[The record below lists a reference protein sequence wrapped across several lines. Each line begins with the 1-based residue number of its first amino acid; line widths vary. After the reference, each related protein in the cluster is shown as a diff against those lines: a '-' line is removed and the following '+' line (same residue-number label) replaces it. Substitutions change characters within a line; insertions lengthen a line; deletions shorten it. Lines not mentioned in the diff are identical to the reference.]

1 MTNGIGIMLY
11 VIRNDLHFRAREMTE
26 VSEEDLYVMSTGQ
39 HYPVFVEDTEHGYL
53 SKRPTVH
60 G

>member
-1 MTNGIGIMLY
+1 
-11 VIRNDLHFRAREMTE
+11 MTE
-26 VSEEDLYVMSTGQ
+26 VSEEDLYVMSTGE